1 MDVTVNKTRSQY
13 QVLFCFQSRISVM
26 SRFIRSRLC
35 IDAYFP
41 VADVEVADYSLR
53 VLLGWPSHHE
63 QNAQGL
69 FLVWLCIEQ
78 QSK

>member
-35 IDAYFP
+35 IDAYFL

-53 VLLGWPSHHE
+53 VLLGWPFICLGGLVNIISH
-63 QNAQGL
+63 L
-69 FLVWLCIEQ
+69 RIFVL
-78 QSK
+78 

>member
-35 IDAYFP
+35 IDAYFL

-53 VLLGWPSHHE
+53 VLLGWP
-63 QNAQGL
+63 NNDCL
-69 FLVWLCIEQ
+69 N
-78 QSK
+78 